1 MIDTEIDFDA
11 IGIEFKTIVLLNLV
25 LVSADC
31 NTQRFW
37 AQIKCS
43 VLITSMTYLVAY
55 FPSKRIHMPNY
66 QAYWL
71 EKQKLRNVHLNPIK
85 DSKVI
90 ARVGCQN
97 PKIGLPNNTY
107 VLVT

>member
-1 MIDTEIDFDA
+1 
-11 IGIEFKTIVLLNLV
+11 
-25 LVSADC
+25 
-31 NTQRFW
+31 
-37 AQIKCS
+37 
-43 VLITSMTYLVAY
+43 
-55 FPSKRIHMPNY
+55 MPNY

-97 PKIGLPNNTY
+97 PKIGLPNNPY